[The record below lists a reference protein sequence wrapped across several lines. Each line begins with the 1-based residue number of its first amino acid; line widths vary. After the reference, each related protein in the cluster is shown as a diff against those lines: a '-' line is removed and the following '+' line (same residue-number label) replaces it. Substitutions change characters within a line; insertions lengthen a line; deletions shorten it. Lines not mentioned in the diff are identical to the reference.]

1 MMTQELKSYP
11 SGGRFRLGVRAHDF
25 GRLPAEELA
34 AKIASKGL
42 VCTQL
47 ALTKA
52 IAGLNLQPGQLNP
65 GLAFDIGQAFLRHR
79 VQIAV
84 LGCYINPLHPDP
96 ATRTKLLDWF
106 KEHLRFARDFGCGLV
121 ALETGSLNADYSPHR
136 DNHGEHAFQQSIAS
150 LATLVAEA
158 ERFGVVVGIE
168 GVAHHAVSTPS
179 RIRTALDILR
189 SPNVQVVFDPVNLL
203 SSENHPD
210 QDRIIRESFDLFG
223 DRMAVIHAKDFIITN
238 GSVASVPMGM
248 GNLHHGLLLDTAAT
262 RKPGI
267 SILFEET
274 DELGV
279 AHSMDFIR
287 GLEITSRNAGET

>member
-1 MMTQELKSYP
+1 MTEELNIYP
-11 SGGRFRLGVRAHDF
+11 SSGRFRLGVRAHDF

-52 IAGLNLQPGQLNP
+52 IAGLDLQPGMLSP

-84 LGCYINPLHPDP
+84 LGCYINPLHPDR
-96 ATRTKLLDWF
+96 ATRAKLLDWF
-106 KEHLRFARDFGCGLV
+106 KEHLRFARDFGCCLV

-136 DNHGEHAFQQSIAS
+136 DNHGEQAFQQSIAS
-150 LATLVAEA
+150 LASLVEEA
-158 ERFGVVVGIE
+158 ERFGVIVGIE
-168 GVAHHAVSTPS
+168 GVAHHAISTP
-179 RIRTALDILR
+179 IRMRTVLDILR
-189 SPNVQVVFDPVNLL
+189 SPNAQVVFDPVNLL
-203 SSENHPD
+203 SSENHSD

-223 DRMAVIHAKDFIITN
+223 DRMAVIHAKDFVIKN
-238 GSVASVPMGM
+238 GSVSSVPMGM
-248 GNLHHGLLLDTAAT
+248 GNLHHGLLLDTVAA

-274 DELGV
+274 DEQGV
-279 AHSMDFIR
+279 SHSMDFIR
-287 GLEITSRNAGET
+287 GLDSPRWR

>member
-1 MMTQELKSYP
+1 MTKEQQSYP

-25 GRLPAEELA
+25 GRLPADELA

-52 IAGLNLQPGQLNP
+52 IAGLDLQPGQLNP

-96 ATRTKLLDWF
+96 TTRAGLLDWF
-106 KEHLRFARDFGCGLV
+106 KEHLRFARDFGCGVV

-136 DNHGEHAFQQSIAS
+136 DNHGEEAFQQSIAS

-158 ERFGVVVGIE
+158 ERFGVIVGIE
-168 GVAHHAVSTPS
+168 GVAHHAVSTPA

-189 SPNVQVVFDPVNLL
+189 SPNVQVVFDLVNLL
-203 SSENHPD
+203 SAENHPD

-223 DRMAVIHAKDFIITN
+223 DRIAVIHAKDFVIKD
-238 GSVASVPMGM
+238 GSVCPVTMGM
-248 GNLHHGLLLDTAAT
+248 GNLHHELLLDLIAT

-274 DELGV
+274 DEPGV
-279 AHSMDFIR
+279 AHGMNFIR
-287 GLEITSRNAGET
+287 GLEITSRNAG